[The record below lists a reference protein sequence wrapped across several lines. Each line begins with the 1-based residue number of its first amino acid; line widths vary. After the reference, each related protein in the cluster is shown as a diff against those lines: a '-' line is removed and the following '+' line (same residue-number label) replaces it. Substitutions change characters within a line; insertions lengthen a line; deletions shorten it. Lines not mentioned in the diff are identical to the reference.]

1 MGRSR
6 GATRQIDQI
15 GVASASRGKDW
26 KSYYGVMLKML
37 YLLIS

>member
-37 YLLIS
+37 HLLIS